1 MRIVLSEQAEEDI
14 HFWNSTDPEKTEKII
29 HLLENIAQTPY
40 SGIGKPEPLKHAL
53 SGCWS
58 RRIDREHRLVY
69 KVEHDNLLIISCR
82 FHYQK

>member
-14 HFWNSTDPEKTEKII
+14 HFWNSADPEKTEKII
-29 HLLENIAQTPY
+29 HLLENIAHTPY
-40 SGIGKPEPLKHAL
+40 SGIGKPEPLQHAL

-69 KVEHDNLLIISCR
+69 KVEHDSLLIISCR